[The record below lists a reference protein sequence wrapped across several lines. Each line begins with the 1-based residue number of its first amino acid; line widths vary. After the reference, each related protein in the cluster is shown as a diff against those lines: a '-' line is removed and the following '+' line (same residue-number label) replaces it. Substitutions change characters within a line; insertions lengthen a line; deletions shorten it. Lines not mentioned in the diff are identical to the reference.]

1 MEWKQH
7 VKKVVES
14 FLEETQMH
22 MKNIFLFNT
31 ANSLIKSMLEFDD
44 EIKIVNNIK
53 QVAED
58 ISLHDRYRKVK
69 FSDAFPELEFLNE

>member
-1 MEWKQH
+1 
-7 VKKVVES
+7 
-14 FLEETQMH
+14 
-22 MKNIFLFNT
+22 
-31 ANSLIKSMLEFDD
+31 MLEFDD

>member
-1 MEWKQH
+1 
-7 VKKVVES
+7 
-14 FLEETQMH
+14 

-31 ANSLIKSMLEFDD
+31 ANSLIKSMVEFDD